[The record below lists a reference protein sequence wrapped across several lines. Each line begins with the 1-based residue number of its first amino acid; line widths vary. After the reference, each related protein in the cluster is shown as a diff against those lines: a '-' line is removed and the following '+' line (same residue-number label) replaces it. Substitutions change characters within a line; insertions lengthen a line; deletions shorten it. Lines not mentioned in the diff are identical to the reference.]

1 MDAVEEIKSRL
12 SIEDVVSQYLELKRS
27 GRNFKALS
35 PFSHEKS
42 ASLMVSPE
50 KQIWHD
56 FSSGKGGDMFTFV
69 MEVDGLDFKGA
80 LDLLARQAGVDL
92 TQFQRQGDGK
102 AAKQKEEIYEVLEIA
117 AKFYQVHLSRSKT
130 IMDYVLN
137 QRQFTKKTAGM
148 FRLGY
153 SPNKDAA
160 LVDYLRSKGY
170 KDALL
175 KTAGLGTQRYR
186 GFGDM
191 FRNRLM
197 VPLQDGTGR
206 VIGFTARQIV
216 TDPNGPKYINT
227 PQSPVYDKSRH
238 VYGFHLAKDSIRK
251 NNFAVVVEGNLDVV
265 ASHQAEVANVV
276 ATAGTALTE
285 EHLKALSRF
294 TTDIR
299 LAFDQ
304 DDAGLRATERAIPI
318 AAKVGVSLSMV
329 SVPAGKDP
337 DELVKKD
344 PQAWRDVINQPEYAV
359 DWIISRYQQL
369 LDLTSAQGK
378 RQFSDRVLSVIN
390 DLSDSVERDHYLGKI
405 AKMLEVSVD
414 ALRNKTSTMNE
425 AAKPKRPAPALKEA
439 PKQPVLDRVV
449 ADQIRAQN
457 KFLSVIF
464 FLPSLR
470 SYLDP
475 LITDMFLE
483 EQAKKLVQF
492 LKANPDFNTENL
504 KDQKDKTDVEPLR
517 ELADYVKVLSLIYEE
532 LYRDLE
538 VIELRYEAARL
549 QIRQIETYV
558 KTQKARLATAMNTAS
573 DADMER
579 LLEAAKRLDVMLKT
593 AKEASK

>member
-35 PFSHEKS
+35 PFSQEKT
-42 ASLMVSPE
+42 ASLMISPE

-56 FSSGKGGDMFTFV
+56 FSSGKGGDMFSFV
-69 MEVDGLDFKGA
+69 MEVDGLDFKAA

-92 TQFQRQGDGK
+92 SQFQAKGDGQ
-102 AAKQKEEIYEVLEIA
+102 ASRQKEKIFEVLEIA
-117 AKFYQVHLSRSKT
+117 AKFYQVHLSRNKT
-130 IMDYVLN
+130 ILDYVQN
-137 QRQFTKKTAGM
+137 TRGFTNKTAST

-153 SPNKDAA
+153 SPNKDSA
-160 LVDYLRSKGY
+160 LVDYLRTKGY
-170 KDALL
+170 RDDLL

-197 VPLQDGTGR
+197 IPLQDGTGR

-238 VYGFHLAKDSIRK
+238 VFGLHLAKDSIRK
-251 NNFAVVVEGNLDVV
+251 QNFAVVVEGNLDVV

-285 EHLKALSRF
+285 AHLKALSRF
-294 TTDIR
+294 TSDIR

-304 DDAGLRATERAIPI
+304 DEAGLKATERAIPI
-318 AAKVGVSLSMV
+318 ASKVGVSLSIV
-329 SVPAGKDP
+329 SVPEGKDP

-344 PQAWRDVINQPEYAV
+344 PQAWRDVTLKPAYAV
-359 DWIISRYQQL
+359 DWIISRYSQI

-378 RQFSDRVLSVIN
+378 RQFSDRVLSVIE
-390 DLSDSVERDHYLGKI
+390 DLSDSVEKDHYLGKI
-405 AKMLEVSVD
+405 AKLIDVSVD
-414 ALRNKTSTMNE
+414 ALRSKTVTISKANAVSRERSTPKM
-425 AAKPKRPAPALKEA
+425 KPIAPRPA
-439 PKQPVLDRVV
+439 LDRAT
-449 ADQIRAQN
+449 ADMIRAQN
-457 KFLSVIF
+457 KLLAVTF

-475 LITDMFLE
+475 LTTDMFLE
-483 EQAKKLVQF
+483 DNSKKLTQF
-492 LKANPDFNTENL
+492 LKAHPDFNTN
-504 KDQKDKTDVEPLR
+504 QKTDTVLLP
-517 ELADYVKVLSLIYEE
+517 ELQDYVKVLSLIYEE

-558 KTQKARLATAMNTAS
+558 KTQKARLANAMNSAS
-573 DADMER
+573 EADMET
-579 LLEAAKRLDVMLKT
+579 LLAAAKRLDVLLKT

>member
-1 MDAVEEIKSRL
+1 MDAVEEIKSKL

-35 PFSHEKS
+35 PFSQEKT
-42 ASLMVSPE
+42 ASLMISPE

-69 MEVDGLDFKGA
+69 MEVDGLDFKAA

-92 TQFQRQGDGK
+92 TKFQRAGDGQ
-102 AAKQKEEIYEVLEIA
+102 AAKQKEQLYEILELA
-117 AKFYQVHLSRSKT
+117 AKFYQACLDRST
-130 IMDYVLN
+130 STQDYVLN
-137 QRQFTKKTAGM
+137 QRQFTKKTAQL
-148 FRLGY
+148 FRLGF
-153 SPNKDAA
+153 SPNQDAA
-160 LVDYLRSKGY
+160 LVKFLRGKGY
-170 KDALL
+170 KDSLIKL
-175 KTAGLGTQRYR
+175 AGLGTMRSR

-197 VPLQDGTGR
+197 VPLQDATGR
-206 VIGFTARQIV
+206 VIGFTARQII

-238 VYGFHLAKDSIRK
+238 VFGLHLAKDSIRK

-265 ASHQAEVANVV
+265 ASHQADVGNVV

-285 EHLKALSRF
+285 QHLKALSRF

-304 DDAGLRATERAIPI
+304 DKAGLNATERGIPI

-329 SVPAGKDP
+329 TVPSGKDP
-337 DELVKKD
+337 DELVRKD
-344 PQAWRDVINQPEYAV
+344 PQAWRDVIEAPEYAV

-369 LDLTSAQGK
+369 LDLSSAQGK
-378 RQFSDRVLSVIN
+378 RQFSDRVLAVI
-390 DLSDSVERDHYLGKI
+390 DELTDSVEKDHYLRKV
-405 AKMLEVSVD
+405 AKLLDVSVE
-414 ALRNKTSTMNE
+414 ALRLKTGE
-425 AAKPKRPAPALKEA
+425 LKKAAAPRRPVQAKPVVRDQ
-439 PKQPVLDRVV
+439 PKLNRAT

-457 KFLSVIF
+457 KLLSVAF
-464 FLPSLR
+464 YLPSLR
-470 SYLDP
+470 SFLDP
-475 LITDMFLE
+475 LTTDMFLE
-483 EQAKKLVQF
+483 DQAKKLVQF
-492 LKANPDFNTENL
+492 LKS
-504 KDQKDKTDVEPLR
+504 EPKFDPSDLEGAVKESGLLP
-517 ELADYVKVLSLIYEE
+517 ELVDYGKVLGLIYEE

-558 KTQKARLATAMNTAS
+558 KTQKARLASAMKTAN

-579 LLEAAKRLDVMLKT
+579 LLEAAKRLDIMLKT
-593 AKEASK
+593 AKEAAK